1 MPNVPSQDLIDH
13 YGFKPSG
20 STVAALIVVIETV
33 SIPLETNKY
42 VRCLI
47 MAYPKAFDRIDHA
60 ILLRK
65 LVGYYLRQNVIYCI
79 VSFLSER
86 IQFTK
91 VGTNMTGTKSI
102 KLQLLEGR
110 FWVYVFLS
118 ILIIDITPTCTTN
131 HMVIYADEVSLPV
144 PQNHSA
150 ILKDEFENIKQ
161 WARRNTLTQNL

>member
-13 YGFKPSG
+13 SGFKPSE
-20 STVAALIVVIETV
+20 STVAALIVAIETV
-33 SIPLETNKY
+33 SNPLETNNY

-47 MAYPKAFDRIDHA
+47 MAYPKAFDRVDHA

-65 LVGYYLRQNVIYCI
+65 LVGYYLWQNVIDWI

-102 KLQLLEGR
+102 N
-110 FWVYVFLS
+110 LS
-118 ILIIDITPTCTTN
+118 IVQGSVLGLCLF
-131 HMVIYADEVSLPV
+131 M
-144 PQNHSA
+144 
-150 ILKDEFENIKQ
+150 
-161 WARRNTLTQNL
+161 NLNNRSNAYVHY